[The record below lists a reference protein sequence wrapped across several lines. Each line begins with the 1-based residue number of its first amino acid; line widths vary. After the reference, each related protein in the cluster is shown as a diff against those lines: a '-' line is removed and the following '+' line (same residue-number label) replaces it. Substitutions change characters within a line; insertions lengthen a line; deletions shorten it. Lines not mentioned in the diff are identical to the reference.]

1 MPIYLFQNPNTGEVV
16 EVFQAMKD
24 DHIFIDNDGLK
35 YKRLFT
41 SPNYAID
48 SKIDPFSSKD
58 FAEKTRNK
66 KGTIGDL
73 LNQSKELSEKRGGES
88 NDPVLKNYLSS
99 YQAEKGVKHSSQIKK
114 EKLEKANKKLKK
126 FGVSISE

>member
-1 MPIYLFQNPNTGEVV
+1 MPIYLYQHPDTGEVV
-16 EVFQAMKD
+16 EVFQGMNE
-24 DHIFIDNDGLK
+24 DHVFFDEKGLE
-35 YKRLFT
+35 YKRLFI

-48 SKIDPFSSKD
+48 SKIDPFSAKD

-73 LNQSKELSEKRGGES
+73 LNQSKELSEKRGGQS

-99 YQAEKGVKHSSQIKK
+99 YKEEKGVKHSSEIKK
-114 EKLEKANKKLKK
+114 EKLEKANKKLKTL
-126 FGVSISE
+126 GVSISE

>member
-1 MPIYLFQNPNTGEVV
+1 MPIYLFQNPNTGEVI

-24 DHIFIDNDGLK
+24 DHTFIDKDGLK

-126 FGVSISE
+126 FGVSFSE

>member
-1 MPIYLFQNPNTGEVV
+1 MPIYLFQNPNTGEVI

-24 DHIFIDNDGLK
+24 DHTFIDKDGLK

-99 YQAEKGVKHSSQIKK
+99 YQVEKGVKHSSQIKK

-126 FGVSISE
+126 FGVSFSE

>member
-1 MPIYLFQNPNTGEVV
+1 MPFYLFQNPQTEEIV
-16 EVFQAMKD
+16 EILQNMNEE
-24 DHIFIDNDGLK
+24 HIFFDKNGLK
-35 YKRLFT
+35 YNRIYT

-73 LNQSKELSEKRGGES
+73 LNKSKELSEKRGGET

-99 YQAEKGVKHSSQIKK
+99 YEKDKGVKHSSEVKK
-114 EKLEKANKKLKK
+114 EKIQKANKKLKK
-126 FGVSISE
+126 FGVSITD

>member
-1 MPIYLFQNPNTGEVV
+1 MNE
-16 EVFQAMKD
+16 E
-24 DHIFIDNDGLK
+24 HIFFDKNGLK
-35 YKRLFT
+35 YNRIYT

-73 LNQSKELSEKRGGES
+73 LNKSKELSEKRGGET

-99 YQAEKGVKHSSQIKK
+99 YEKDKGVKHSSEVKK
-114 EKLEKANKKLKK
+114 EKIQKANKKLKK
-126 FGVSISE
+126 FGVSITD